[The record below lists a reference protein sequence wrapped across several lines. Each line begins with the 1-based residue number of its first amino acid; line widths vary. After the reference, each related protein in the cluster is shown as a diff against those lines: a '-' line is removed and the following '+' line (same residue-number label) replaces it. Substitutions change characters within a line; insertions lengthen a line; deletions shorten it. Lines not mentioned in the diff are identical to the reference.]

1 MLEGLRQWRFPK
13 VYRIMPEP
21 LGAITKLIEHLL
33 TELHLVNASPGE
45 SPDREGAAD
54 SGPAV
59 SHDKDLVELCT
70 SLWRSTKAMSGQGSP
85 EAEATFRRPLRHANA
100 AMENLAQM
108 GLEIIDHTGEQ
119 LPKSGAYS
127 LKVISFEPKD
137 GLTQDV
143 VLETVRPTILRD
155 GRRIQMGEI
164 IVGTPS
170 SQSSAGGQ

>member
-1 MLEGLRQWRFPK
+1 MLEGLRQWRFPRA
-13 VYRIMPEP
+13 YRIPAGP
-21 LGAITKLIEHLL
+21 LSPVSELLEELLPKLRVIT
-33 TELHLVNASPGE
+33 TVPSE
-45 SPDREGAAD
+45 SPNRETPERSEPSAT
-54 SGPAV
+54 
-59 SHDKDLVELCT
+59 HDKDLAELCT

-100 AMENLAQM
+100 ALESLAQL

-143 VLETVRPTILRD
+143 VLETVRPTVLRD